1 MKMRNFRV
9 SHRAGAL
16 AAVLLLSLFLN
27 LIPTQVHAA
36 SSSEIR
42 QQIKALKADKEEI
55 EDQIKEV
62 RGQYQA
68 NEDEITDLVNQKNT
82 IDQEI

>member
-27 LIPTQVHAA
+27 LIPTQAHAA

-42 QQIKALKADKEEI
+42 QQIKALK
-55 EDQIKEV
+55 ED
-62 RGQYQA
+62 
-68 NEDEITDLVNQKNT
+68 
-82 IDQEI
+82 